1 MKVMY
6 FFLPLLFLIGCDV
19 LPVTPSLPPETQEGA
34 GTFGALVDG
43 VVWRP
48 NNGGQVFPLALA
60 ASYGSGSLILGAVNR
75 DINSEIEFYLQD
87 TVYSEGTYLLAKS
100 KTPLFYV
107 KYEKEDIRYFP
118 NADNYGTLVITKL
131 DTLDIGFV
139 SGTFEFEAISEID
152 STDTVRIT
160 DGRFDVRF

>member
-6 FFLPLLFLIGCDV
+6 FFLPILLFTGCDV

-48 NNGGQVFPLALA
+48 NNGGQFFPLALA
-60 ASYGSGSLILGAVNR
+60 ASYGSGSLIVEAANR
-75 DINSEIEFYLQD
+75 PIDASIRFALYD
-87 TVYSEGTYLLAKS
+87 TIYAEGTYFLAKS

-107 KYEKEDIRYFP
+107 AYEKDNIHYFP
-118 NADNYGTLVITKL
+118 NADNYGTLVVTKL
-131 DTLDIGFV
+131 DTLNLGFV